1 MAKAKKQN
9 FIVAYFSDFG
19 LRQICDFLMIAGA
32 VVLIVGLC
40 TTEIVL
46 TVGFGIYAV
55 AAGLAIARAVKVLT
69 SKINHRNPEF
79 KNAIVSVCVMG
90 AIFALTVFGFV
101 WSLVA

>member
-19 LRQICDFLMIAGA
+19 IRQICDFLMLAGA

-46 TVGFGIYAV
+46 TVGFGVYAV
-55 AAGLAIARAVKVLT
+55 AAVLAIIRAIKVLT
-69 SKINHRNPEF
+69 SKINHRAPEY
-79 KNAIVSVCVMG
+79 KNAIVSTCVMG
-90 AIFALTVFGFV
+90 AIFALTVFGFI
-101 WSLVA
+101 WSLAA

>member
-19 LRQICDFLMIAGA
+19 IRQICDFLMLAGA

-46 TVGFGIYAV
+46 TIGFGVYAV
-55 AAGLAIARAVKVLT
+55 ASALAVIRAIKVLT
-69 SKINHRNPEF
+69 SKINHRAPEY
-79 KNAIVSVCVMG
+79 KNAIVSTCVMG
-90 AIFALTVFGFV
+90 AIFALTVFGFI
-101 WSLVA
+101 WSLAA